1 MDGEG
6 RLPLLDA
13 AAGQGV
19 GVGGLG
25 LAQGAHA
32 QDPVVEDLGV
42 AQGDRPPG
50 RPAHAD
56 AQTAGDVLAEVDED
70 PLGGQ
75 LRLAPAQGQDPPLLD
90 AHLDGPEGL
99 HGAHGGVGGH
109 DQALGVGGAD
119 LDRQPGGVVEA
130 GARPPGGGPAG
141 VDLLAV
147 VQVGEQDLADAGPP
161 VRVRGDEAAA
171 AVVVGDLELDDGGD
185 VLAVEVAVA
194 AVEADVTAVPAVG
207 ELGAQRVRAGAVAGG
222 GQQVGDVVG
231 PGDQPLAVDGP
242 PGHELVGADAP
253 PVDLGADEAVGA
265 DVGAGGDDG
274 AGQVELGAHA
284 RRAAVGQRVLRPG
297 RAHGQGPPVG
307 RVQEPDLVGDGLGP
321 AGVGGGGGGGGVGLG
336 GGAGGVGV
344 GAGSETLRAVLKP
357 MRAFARIVVHASGVG
372 SAMQST
378 PRRSLVAG
386 RSIFTMRRLSNK
398 TGASPSSA
406 EMVKR
411 TFVPSF
417 ATVKV
422 TGTRWKELGSLLVRC
437 F

>member
-1 MDGEG
+1 MQAGDPLVRAGEGPQALHLRVDDDGEDGPVLDGRLGGRGPAGPAGDVGVAEAVDGEG
-6 RLPLLDA
+6 RFPLLDA
-13 AAGQGV
+13 VAGQGV

-56 AQTAGDVLAEVDED
+56 AQAAGDVLAEVDED

-171 AVVVGDLELDDGGD
+171 AVVVGDFELDDGGD

-253 PVDLGADEAVGA
+253 PVELGADEAVGA

-297 RAHGQGPPVG
+297 RTHGQGPPVG

-321 AGVGGGGGGGGVGLG
+321 AGVGGGGGGGGAGLG
-336 GGAGGVGV
+336 GDIGGVGV
-344 GAGSETLRAVLKP
+344 GAGG
-357 MRAFARIVVHASGVG
+357 GVG
-372 SAMQST
+372 S
-378 PRRSLVAG
+378 
-386 RSIFTMRRLSNK
+386 
-398 TGASPSSA
+398 
-406 EMVKR
+406 
-411 TFVPSF
+411 
-417 ATVKV
+417 
-422 TGTRWKELGSLLVRC
+422 LG
-437 F
+437 